1 MLSHEDFE
9 IPLEKQL
16 RMRLVLDEI
25 DTCNDPAILKAHLK
39 QCTETLVKYQ
49 HLLGKILEK
58 HLKAELDKWA
68 IEASTIVEELERNND
83 AERK

>member
-1 MLSHEDFE
+1 MLSQEDFE

-16 RMRLVLDEI
+16 RMRVVIDEI
-25 DTCNDPAILKAHLK
+25 ESCNDPTILKAHLK

-58 HLKAELDKWA
+58 QIKAELDKWA

-83 AERK
+83 AECK

>member
-1 MLSHEDFE
+1 MLSQEDFE

-16 RMRLVLDEI
+16 RMRVVIDEI
-25 DTCNDPAILKAHLK
+25 ESCNDPTILKAHLK

-58 HLKAELDKWA
+58 QIKAELDKWT

-83 AERK
+83 AECK

>member
-1 MLSHEDFE
+1 MFKEEDFE

-16 RMRLVLDEI
+16 RMRVVLDEI
-25 DTCNDPAILKAHLK
+25 ESCNDPTILKAHLK

-58 HLKAELDKWA
+58 QIKAELDKWA

-83 AERK
+83 AECK

>member
-1 MLSHEDFE
+1 MLSQEDFE

-16 RMRLVLDEI
+16 RMRVVLDEI
-25 DTCNDPAILKAHLK
+25 ESCNDPAILKAHLK

-58 HLKAELDKWA
+58 QIKAELDKWA

-83 AERK
+83 AECK

>member
-1 MLSHEDFE
+1 MLSQEDFE

-16 RMRLVLDEI
+16 RMRVVLDEI
-25 DTCNDPAILKAHLK
+25 ESCNDPTILKAHLK

-49 HLLGKILEK
+49 HLLGKILK
-58 HLKAELDKWA
+58 KQIKAELDKWA

-83 AERK
+83 AECK

>member
-16 RMRLVLDEI
+16 RMRVVLDEI
-25 DTCNDPAILKAHLK
+25 ETCNDPVILKAHLK

-58 HLKAELDKWA
+58 QIKAELDKWA
-68 IEASTIVEELERNND
+68 IEASTIVEELERNSD

>member
-9 IPLEKQL
+9 IPLVKQL
-16 RMRLVLDEI
+16 RMRVVLAEI
-25 DTCNDPAILKAHLK
+25 ETCNDPTILKAHLK

-58 HLKAELDKWA
+58 QIKAELDKWA
-68 IEASTIVEELERNND
+68 IEASTIVEELERNSD

>member
-1 MLSHEDFE
+1 MLSQEDFE

-16 RMRLVLDEI
+16 RMRVVLDEI
-25 DTCNDPAILKAHLK
+25 ESCNDPTILKMHLK

-58 HLKAELDKWA
+58 QIKAELDKWA

-83 AERK
+83 AECK

>member
-16 RMRLVLDEI
+16 RMRVVLDEI
-25 DTCNDPAILKAHLK
+25 ETCNDPTILKAHLK

-58 HLKAELDKWA
+58 QIKAELDKWA
-68 IEASTIVEELERNND
+68 IEASTIVEELEHNND

>member
-16 RMRLVLDEI
+16 RMRVVLDEI
-25 DTCNDPAILKAHLK
+25 ESCNDPTILKAHLK

-58 HLKAELDKWA
+58 QIKVELDKWA

-83 AERK
+83 AECK

>member
-9 IPLEKQL
+9 ISLEKQL
-16 RMRLVLDEI
+16 RMRVVLDEI
-25 DTCNDPAILKAHLK
+25 ETCNDPAILKSHLK

-58 HLKAELDKWA
+58 QIKVELGKWA
-68 IEASTIVEELERNND
+68 VEASTIVEELERDND

>member
-1 MLSHEDFE
+1 MFKEEDFE

-16 RMRLVLDEI
+16 RMRVVLDEI
-25 DTCNDPAILKAHLK
+25 ESCNDPTILKAHLK

-58 HLKAELDKWA
+58 QIKAELDKWA
-68 IEASTIVEELERNND
+68 IEASTIVEELERKND
-83 AERK
+83 AECK

>member
-1 MLSHEDFE
+1 MLSQEDFE

-16 RMRLVLDEI
+16 RMRVVLDEI
-25 DTCNDPAILKAHLK
+25 ETCNDPTILKMHLK

-58 HLKAELDKWA
+58 QIKAELDKWA

-83 AERK
+83 AECK

>member
-39 QCTETLVKYQ
+39 Q
-49 HLLGKILEK
+49 
-58 HLKAELDKWA
+58 
-68 IEASTIVEELERNND
+68 
-83 AERK
+83 

>member
-16 RMRLVLDEI
+16 RMRVVLDELEN
-25 DTCNDPAILKAHLK
+25 CNDHAILKPHLK

-49 HLLGKILEK
+49 HLLGKIFEK
-58 HLKAELDKWA
+58 QLKAELDKWA